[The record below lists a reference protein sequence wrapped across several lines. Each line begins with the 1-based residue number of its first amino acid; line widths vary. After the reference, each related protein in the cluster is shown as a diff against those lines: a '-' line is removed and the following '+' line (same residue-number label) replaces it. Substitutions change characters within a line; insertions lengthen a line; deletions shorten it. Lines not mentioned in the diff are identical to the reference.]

1 MTIDFNN
8 PNLGRRIG
16 ESQLDRKAGATES
29 GTAARSP
36 KSESSERSSDQVD
49 LSSDVQS
56 LKSLEAKIHTF
67 PEIDHAKVEAIRTA
81 IAEGRY
87 HVDPVRLAERFIAL
101 ESELDA

>member
-8 PNLGRRIG
+8 PNLNRRIG
-16 ESQLDRKAGATES
+16 ESQFDRKAGAAES
-29 GTAARSP
+29 GVAA
-36 KSESSERSSDQVD
+36 KSEQSDSPANVDHVD
-49 LSSDVQS
+49 LSVNAQM

-101 ESELDA
+101 ESELEA

>member
-8 PNLGRRIG
+8 PNLSRRIG
-16 ESQLDRKAGATES
+16 ESPFDRKTGATEGGTTKS
-29 GTAARSP
+29 GQSDSQVGSA
-36 KSESSERSSDQVD
+36 DQVE
-49 LSSDVQS
+49 LSSGAQT

-81 IAEGRY
+81 IAEGLY

-101 ESELDA
+101 ESELEA

>member
-8 PNLGRRIG
+8 PNLNRRIG
-16 ESQLDRKAGATES
+16 ESQFDRKTGAAEGGATAKPAEGDTS
-29 GTAARSP
+29 AST
-36 KSESSERSSDQVD
+36 DQVD
-49 LSSDVQS
+49 LSADAKT

-67 PEIDHAKVEAIRTA
+67 PEIDHAKVDAIRTA

-101 ESELDA
+101 ESELEA

>member
-8 PNLGRRIG
+8 PNLNRRVG
-16 ESQLDRKAGATES
+16 ESPFERKAGAADS
-29 GTAARSP
+29 GEAA
-36 KSESSERSSDQVD
+36 KSERSENPARTDQVD
-49 LSSDVQS
+49 LSANAQT